1 MNEDH
6 QADYSLQDYISQNLL
21 HELNH
26 QAKEEQRDNNTVQ
39 AFVMS
44 SMGVALEAAQREEV
58 REVMRAY
65 YYAFNNQILGQ
76 VRDLWQQD
84 VDVEC
89 ILPGHAKA
97 VSLNRY
103 ILYSYIINSLCNL
116 PVNLHQ

>member
-6 QADYSLQDYISQNLL
+6 QADYSLQDYISQTLL
-21 HELNH
+21 HELNN

-58 REVMRAY
+58 REIMRSY
-65 YYAFNNQILGQ
+65 YDAFNNQILGQ
-76 VRDLWQQD
+76 VRNLWQQD

-97 VSLNRY
+97 VNEND
-103 ILYSYIINSLCNL
+103 IFFDFHTKANSTHFNL
-116 PVNLHQ
+116 LL

>member
-1 MNEDH
+1 MNENH

-21 HELNH
+21 HELNN
-26 QAKEEQRDNNTVQ
+26 QAKEEQRNNNTVQ

-58 REVMRAY
+58 REVMRSY

-76 VRDLWQQD
+76 VRNLWQQD

-97 VSLNRY
+97 VKCKQY
-103 ILYSYIINSLCNL
+103 FLCS
-116 PVNLHQ
+116 PY